1 MLEKLLK
8 KCYDEEFPTNGD
20 SESVK
25 TAVLSR
31 IEKEN
36 HMKRFRIKPLII
48 AATVSVTAAASIVT
62 ASAATD
68 GGFVDR
74 IARLVSRNS
83 TVPVQSVEHVDA
95 IEDNAGHTV
104 ITYEDGEKA
113 YRADTETEKYG
124 EEASNEL
131 EVLSDKPN
139 GSVNTSLYDDNSVSL
154 EYMRDFFGNDNL
166 PIDEKY
172 KNEIGRNEC
181 TGNISCIVDSGTIAK
196 SPVDGK
202 VIAGGFYPDGRGNA
216 ITVEF
221 GSGRTFTVCHL
232 DEISVGVG
240 DAVTAGQQLGICGE
254 TGGVIEPMFTLILV
268 DKDNN

>member
-1 MLEKLLK
+1 
-8 KCYDEEFPTNGD
+8 
-20 SESVK
+20 
-25 TAVLSR
+25 
-31 IEKEN
+31 
-36 HMKRFRIKPLII
+36 MKHFKIKPLII
-48 AATVSVTAAASIVT
+48 AAVVSVTAAALFVT
-62 ASAATD
+62 ANAATD

-83 TVPVQSVEHVDA
+83 TVPVQSVEHIDA

-139 GSVNTSLYDDNSVSL
+139 GSVNTFLYDDNSVSL

-172 KNEIGRNEC
+172 EKEVGRNEH
-181 TGNISCIVDSGTIAK
+181 TGNISCIVDAGTIAK

-202 VIAGGFYPDGRGNA
+202 VIASGYYQDGRGNA
-216 ITVEF
+216 VTVEF
-221 GSGRTFTVCHL
+221 GSGKTFTVCHL
-232 DEISVGVG
+232 DKISVSGG
-240 DAVTAGQQLGICGE
+240 DVVTAGQQLGICGE
-254 TGGVIEPMFTLILV
+254 TGGATETIFTLILA
-268 DKDNN
+268 DKDND